1 MNHQPVL
8 SHRYNL
14 SLGYLPGAV
23 AVLTGLFTSPET
35 ALYAGT
41 GTGLLFI
48 LACWQNR
55 PLLLYTTTAV
65 LSLLLFLPLSWT
77 ETSLPLFVEGG
88 IFIPALG
95 LLLFGR
101 SWTRLLLDK
110 RRHRLVQSIEAAIV
124 SARILFI
131 LVLTHGLIALLTL
144 LLAPAFARTSTF
156 LTQDVPLGVL
166 ILPILL
172 NQIGICY
179 FNKHLKQKGYVPVV
193 NAQGKVI
200 GRRPLLPEILHD
212 GRNAI
217 YPVVRI
223 AITAYNMLYL
233 APRPETDF
241 DEPGK
246 NDLPLEGYL
255 IYGENISQAARR
267 ILHGL
272 LPQASLQNLHYHFKY
287 FYRDDT
293 THRLVFLCTF
303 ELENDD
309 VLRGKG
315 KLWTFRQIKQDL
327 GKHYFSKFLEHEYE
341 PLKDLIYTREKYK
354 ES

>member
-8 SHRYNL
+8 PHRYNL

-212 GRNAI
+212 GRKAI

-246 NDLPLEGYL
+246 NDLPPGRLPHLWREHQPGCP
-255 IYGENISQAARR
+255 ENPARTAAGGFPAKPALPLQ
-267 ILHGL
+267 IL
-272 LPQASLQNLHYHFKY
+272 LP
-287 FYRDDT
+287 
-293 THRLVFLCTF
+293 
-303 ELENDD
+303 
-309 VLRGKG
+309 G
-315 KLWTFRQIKQDL
+315 
-327 GKHYFSKFLEHEYE
+327 
-341 PLKDLIYTREKYK
+341 
-354 ES
+354 

>member
-8 SHRYNL
+8 PHRYNL

-179 FNKHLKQKGYVPVV
+179 FNKHLKRKGFVPVV

-200 GRRPLLPEILHD
+200 GRRPLLPGILHD
-212 GRNAI
+212 DQEAI

-233 APRPETDF
+233 APRPETTPRTTSPWKATSSMARTSARL
-241 DEPGK
+241 PGESCT
-246 NDLPLEGYL
+246 DCCRRLPCKTCTTTSNTTTGTIQPAGWSSYAPSSWKTTTSC
-255 IYGENISQAARR
+255 GEKANCGPSAKSSKTWGKTIS
-267 ILHGL
+267 
-272 LPQASLQNLHYHFKY
+272 ASSWSMNTN
-287 FYRDDT
+287 R
-293 THRLVFLCTF
+293 
-303 ELENDD
+303 
-309 VLRGKG
+309 
-315 KLWTFRQIKQDL
+315 
-327 GKHYFSKFLEHEYE
+327 
-341 PLKDLIYTREKYK
+341 
-354 ES
+354 